1 MSDQDRQGGRQN
13 GQQNGQQSDRQDLE
27 WKEVS
32 RKTLVDNEW
41 INFRESVWQFPDGS
55 SLGPF
60 YSYTRRDYV
69 VIVARDT
76 EGRYLLVR
84 QFRQGICK
92 VTNEFP
98 AGGIEDGE
106 DPLEA
111 AKRELLE
118 ETGYQAGK
126 WTFLSR
132 VPSAATIADNYASL
146 YLAEDC
152 VKTGEQHLDSTEFA
166 DVCLVDDGELR
177 KMIFSGEFEQ
187 AMHIAAC
194 YMAKDCSAR
203 IET

>member
-1 MSDQDRQGGRQN
+1 MSDQDRQGEL
-13 GQQNGQQSDRQDLE
+13 QNGQQSDRKHLE

-118 ETGYQAGK
+118 ETGYQGGK

-146 YLAEDC
+146 FLAEDC
-152 VKTGEQHLDSTEFA
+152 VKAGGQHLDSTEFA
-166 DVCLVDDGELR
+166 DVWLASDGELR
-177 KMIFSGEFEQ
+177 MLIYSDKFEQ
-187 AMHIAAC
+187 AMHIAAY
-194 YMAKDCSAR
+194 YMSKDVQG
-203 IET
+203 